1 MPRVVDGD
9 LRAVAPRQPFQ
20 SLGREPPRHSA
31 CVPPKPFKDLT
42 TVTLIV
48 YCETNVTQLKGD
60 MATEHMTLRVSA
72 DRLPIATAAP
82 SHRRWLLFI
91 HQLPSHPSNL
101 RVTTWRRLQQIGAIP
116 LKQAVYALPDTP
128 EAREDLEW
136 LKTEVKAAGGDAS
149 VFAADNV
156 DAWSDDALVEEFR
169 RARQD
174 LYEELGGDVER
185 ALKRAASARRPKGTR
200 APALRRLLDIFR
212 ERLVAAEKIDFF
224 GSAGRDRVLTLL
236 RKLEDQ
242 IGGTGRQP
250 TPSEQGNHA
259 GRKASFHGRVWITR
273 PRPGVDRMAS
283 AWLIRLF
290 VDRQARFGFA
300 ADRESVSD
308 HDVPFDMFGVE
319 FSHQGEG
326 CTFETLCSVFG
337 ITGPALS
344 RIAAIVH
351 DLDLKDGRFGA
362 PECST
367 VGAMIEGLQLAYED
381 DEALLEHGITLFDS
395 LYRSFERSS
404 RATGPRVAA
413 RPRRPATSASKARPG
428 KKGR

>member
-1 MPRVVDGD
+1 M
-9 LRAVAPRQPFQ
+9 AQQAP
-20 SLGREPPRHSA
+20 
-31 CVPPKPFKDLT
+31 
-42 TVTLIV
+42 
-48 YCETNVTQLKGD
+48 
-60 MATEHMTLRVSA
+60 A

-82 SHRRWLLFI
+82 NRRRWLLFI
-91 HQLPSHPSNL
+91 HQLPSQPSNL

-128 EAREDLEW
+128 DSREDFEW
-136 LKTEVKAAGGDAS
+136 LRTEVKTAGGDAS
-149 VFAADNV
+149 VFAAENV
-156 DAWSDDALVEEFR
+156 DAWSDDALIEEFR

-174 LYEELGGDVER
+174 LYEELAGDVEQ
-185 ALKRAASARRPKGTR
+185 ALKRAASPRRPKGTR

-236 RKLEDQ
+236 RQLDDGT
-242 IGGTGRQP
+242 GGTSRQP
-250 TPSEQGNHA
+250 APPGQNDYS
-259 GRKASFHGRVWITR
+259 GRRASFQARLWITR

-283 AWLIRLF
+283 AWLIRHF
-290 VDRQARFGFA
+290 IDRQARFGFA
-300 ADRESVSD
+300 ADRESVPS
-308 HDVPFDMFGVE
+308 HGVAFDMFGVE

-337 ITGPALS
+337 IAGPALS

-362 PECST
+362 PECSA
-367 VGAMIEGLQLAYED
+367 VGAMIEGLQLAYQN
-381 DEALLEHGITLFDS
+381 DEALLEHGMTMFDS
-395 LYRSFERSS
+395 LYRSFEQSTRS
-404 RATGPRVAA
+404 TGPRVAA
-413 RPRRPATSASKARPG
+413 RPRHRVPSTGKARRG